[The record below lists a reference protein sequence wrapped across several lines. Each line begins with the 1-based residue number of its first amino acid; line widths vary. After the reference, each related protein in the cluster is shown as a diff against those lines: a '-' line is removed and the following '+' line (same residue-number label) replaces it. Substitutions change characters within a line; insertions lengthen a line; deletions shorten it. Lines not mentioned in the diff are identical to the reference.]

1 MCQQG
6 ATPRS
11 PVPSTEIGRTHTAH
25 AVGSPRGGLAGAEQI
40 PASPRRQPCGSIPA
54 TTPSC
59 PLRFLQGKVP
69 PSHIA
74 DGDLSLYRTAND
86 TFPLRICPA
95 RSVAIA
101 CCVHRRNSD
110 GEALRENPHSSR
122 CGLADGGGREPL
134 RHPAAASPV
143 VAPLHPSVPA
153 PTGSAHWS
161 ASGDLTPDGK
171 LRARRKPWR
180 VRRAFG
186 RSELR

>member
-122 CGLADGGGREPL
+122 CVSYPSNATPRGELKEIGRTRTAHAVGSPTGGGASRYAIRL
-134 RHPAAASPV
+134 RHLRSSLRSIPPCLRLL
-143 VAPLHPSVPA
+143 APLTGPPPA
-153 PTGSAHWS
+153 T
-161 ASGDLTPDGK
+161 
-171 LRARRKPWR
+171 
-180 VRRAFG
+180 
-186 RSELR
+186 